1 MLTFCIANRNSAARK
16 IAKGDHMTPHPI
28 QDAVLWVDRLSV
40 IYPGGVTALSD
51 TSVAFRRGEFT
62 VLLGLSGAGK
72 STLLRS
78 LNRLVTP
85 TGGSVTSELGE
96 LGSGSALRQ
105 HRRRTAMIFQ
115 HHQLIE
121 RQSALANVLTGRL
134 AFHSTLRSLFPL
146 PRADQEIAL
155 SCLAR
160 VGLADKAL
168 SRVDKLSGGQQQRV
182 GIARALAQQP
192 AIILADEPVASLD
205 PATSV
210 RVLGLLRDICK
221 EDGIPAIVSL
231 HQLEYARRFADRVVG
246 LADSQIVFDAAPS
259 ELTDAQLERIYAGR
273 STTQP
278 ANAPAEPPVMLE
290 PSLEMS

>member
-1 MLTFCIANRNSAARK
+1 M
-16 IAKGDHMTPHPI
+16 
-28 QDAVLWVDRLSV
+28 
-40 IYPGGVTALSD
+40 
-51 TSVAFRRGEFT
+51 
-62 VLLGLSGAGK
+62 
-72 STLLRS
+72 LRS

-134 AFHSTLRSLFPL
+134 AFHNTLRSLFPL

-221 EDGIPAIVSL
+221 EDGITAIVSL

-246 LADSQIVFDAAPS
+246 LADSQIVFDAAPRNS
-259 ELTDAQLERIYAGR
+259 PMRSLSASMQAALRLSQRILRLNHLSCSNLHWRCPDETLIRALIDLLAVRCFKFVRPSGRCRSGCAKGCPAAGR
-273 STTQP
+273 KRLRADQ
-278 ANAPAEPPVMLE
+278 A
-290 PSLEMS
+290 

>member
-1 MLTFCIANRNSAARK
+1 M
-16 IAKGDHMTPHPI
+16 
-28 QDAVLWVDRLSV
+28 
-40 IYPGGVTALSD
+40 TALRD
-51 TSVAFRRGEFT
+51 TSIAFRRGEFT

-134 AFHSTLRSLFPL
+134 AFHNTLRSLFPL

-221 EDGIPAIVSL
+221 EDGITAIVSL

-278 ANAPAEPPVMLE
+278 ANTPAEPPVMLE
-290 PSLEMS
+290 PSLEMSR

>member
-1 MLTFCIANRNSAARK
+1 
-16 IAKGDHMTPHPI
+16 MTPHPTR
-28 QDAVLWVDRLSV
+28 DAVLRVDGLSV
-40 IYPGGVTALSD
+40 VYPGGVTALRD
-51 TSVAFRRGEFT
+51 TSVTFRRGEFT

-78 LNRLVTP
+78 LNRLVMPSSGT
-85 TGGSVTSELGE
+85 VFSELGE
-96 LGSGSALRQ
+96 LGGGSRLRQ
-105 HRRRTAMIFQ
+105 HRRRTAMVFQ

-134 AFHSTLRSLFPL
+134 PFHSTLRSLFPL

-155 SCLAR
+155 QCLAR

-210 RVLGLLRDICK
+210 QVLGLLRDICK
-221 EDGIPAIVSL
+221 EDGITAIVSL

-259 ELTDAQLERIYAGR
+259 ELTDTQLDRIYARRTSPR
-273 STTQP
+273 SATP
-278 ANAPAEPPVMLE
+278 AADIPAMFA
-290 PSLEMS
+290 PSLEISR

>member
-1 MLTFCIANRNSAARK
+1 
-16 IAKGDHMTPHPI
+16 MTPHPI
-28 QDAVLWVDRLSV
+28 QDAVLRVDRLSV

-221 EDGIPAIVSL
+221 EDGITAIVSL
-231 HQLEYARRFADRVVG
+231 HQLEYARHFADRVVG